1 MSSQSQKAAGG
12 RLPRAGGAEGE
23 LGLKGDRV
31 SAWEDEKVLDVM
43 VVTVPDSECTS
54 SRRTVHRKV
63 VTRVNLT
70 SRACCCNNVCE
81 PIR

>member
-23 LGLKGDRV
+23 LGLNGDRV

-43 VVTVPDSECTS
+43 VVTVPDSVSVLPAAELFTE
-54 SRRTVHRKV
+54 KW
-63 VTRVNLT
+63 
-70 SRACCCNNVCE
+70 
-81 PIR
+81 